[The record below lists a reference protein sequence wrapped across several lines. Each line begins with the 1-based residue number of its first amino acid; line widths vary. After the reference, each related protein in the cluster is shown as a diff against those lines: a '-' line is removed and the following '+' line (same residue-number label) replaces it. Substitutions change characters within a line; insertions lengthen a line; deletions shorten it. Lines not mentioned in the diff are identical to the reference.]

1 MSELVDAFDARGAS
15 NALWALATLH
25 SVPGGVDADAG
36 HAATKA
42 LIKALNGT
50 LKDACNARDA
60 ANALW
65 GCAKMRCGLSPET
78 VKVLSSAV
86 CIDTSDV
93 GEASMAL
100 WAIASMRSDGTL
112 AHGPA
117 RAAAVH
123 VASSLSDKVGK
134 WEKGKVDARV
144 TANASWAATK
154 LIEVGDASDS
164 TASDALQ
171 AVLEGLLRRF
181 ISAASEAGPAFQL
194 ESPRAAA
201 QLVAAHLALGGGA
214 SAVIP
219 LINQGLK
226 SCVTKG
232 RKEMEKEAKQRAAQN
247 GKEDATVRVQKPTD
261 DDLAALCEAAE
272 RCGPSAEIEKNW
284 LRSAVNAACTARVG
298 DPAALGGRAAGGATG
313 TTSPSSSGYSAPAR
327 RRRRAPTPVGSPSRT
342 APRRACSTRR
352 RMDRVPE
359 DRSTRRR
366 VVTMVTRACSAS
378 TIRTGYFRLD
388 SASAVGA

>member
-1 MSELVDAFDARGAS
+1 MGGEEEKWRRALLKKLRSAAGVKARIDAKDQSLQKSQLGKGTATVLEDLTSQCVKAGLGRDGPEIRDALAKGADEGRAAMAAAKARGPDGPEGQRGERKRERAAALASALNASGGGGGRDGASNGGDAKRPKRDDNAGTAGTGSKHAHGECKRATWALHALAKAPTDAASIANAAKALAHHKSIAAVDALLASVALWSAAKLRAGADGGAEWGADTAVRRELTRAASGVASRVSDLADAFDARGVS

-117 RAAAVH
+117 
-123 VASSLSDKVGK
+123 
-134 WEKGKVDARV
+134 
-144 TANASWAATK
+144 
-154 LIEVGDASDS
+154 
-164 TASDALQ
+164 
-171 AVLEGLLRRF
+171 
-181 ISAASEAGPAFQL
+181 
-194 ESPRAAA
+194 
-201 QLVAAHLALGGGA
+201 
-214 SAVIP
+214 
-219 LINQGLK
+219 
-226 SCVTKG
+226 
-232 RKEMEKEAKQRAAQN
+232 
-247 GKEDATVRVQKPTD
+247 
-261 DDLAALCEAAE
+261 
-272 RCGPSAEIEKNW
+272 
-284 LRSAVNAACTARVG
+284 
-298 DPAALGGRAAGGATG
+298 
-313 TTSPSSSGYSAPAR
+313 
-327 RRRRAPTPVGSPSRT
+327 
-342 APRRACSTRR
+342 
-352 RMDRVPE
+352 
-359 DRSTRRR
+359 
-366 VVTMVTRACSAS
+366 
-378 TIRTGYFRLD
+378 
-388 SASAVGA
+388 